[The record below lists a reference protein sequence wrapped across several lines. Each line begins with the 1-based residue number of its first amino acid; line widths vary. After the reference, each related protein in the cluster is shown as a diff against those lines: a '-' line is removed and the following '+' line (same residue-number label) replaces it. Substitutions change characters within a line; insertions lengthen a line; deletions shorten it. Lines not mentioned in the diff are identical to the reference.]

1 LRNGKV
7 LFLTLYTLSLTG
19 GIEKVC
25 RNFLQV
31 LDAFKTSRKIKNYRS
46 LSLHD
51 TIDINQHHTGFHG
64 SKIRYG
70 LSVLKQSFTADTIIL
85 SHIHLLIFAKLI
97 RKWYPRKRV
106 ILFAHGIEVW
116 KPLSKWKQA
125 FLNEI
130 EIWAV
135 SQYTATQLQ
144 QYNQISQNNIK
155 VLNNCLPKD
164 YNTLPVDSH
173 AVSQQYHLTK
183 EQHIILTVC
192 RVSSSEKYKGY
203 DLVILAVK
211 DLVKLY
217 PNLKYFI
224 VGKAD
229 EMEQARILKLIE
241 DCNLQDHV
249 FLTGYVPDH
258 LIQEF
263 YQVADIFAMPSKG
276 EGFGL
281 VFLEAIANRCR
292 VLAGNSDGSRDALLN
307 GEMGLLVDPEDGDAI
322 YQGLLQLLKQPFSTE
337 VLLESQVKVKKHFG
351 FERYVEQVKEL
362 LFK

>member
-1 LRNGKV
+1 M
-7 LFLTLYTLSLTG
+7 SLTG
-19 GIEKVC
+19 GIEQVC

-31 LDAFKTSRKIKNYRS
+31 LELCKSSRKIKGYRS

-51 TIDINQHHTGFHG
+51 TTDLNQSHIGFHG
-64 SKIRYG
+64 NKIRYG
-70 LSVLKQSFTADTIIL
+70 LSVLKQSLSADTIIL
-85 SHIHLLIFAKLI
+85 SHIHLLIFAKAI

-144 QYNQISQNNIK
+144 QRNQVSQKNIK
-155 VLNNCLPKD
+155 ILNNCLPKD
-164 YNTLPVDSH
+164 YDTIPVDSH
-173 AVSQQYHLTK
+173 AVRQQYHLT
-183 EQHIILTVC
+183 EDQQIILTVC
-192 RVSSSEKYKGY
+192 RVSSFEKYKGY
-203 DLVILAVK
+203 DLVILAVR

-224 VGKAD
+224 VGKTD
-229 EMEQARILKLIE
+229 ELEQDRILKLIE
-241 DCNLQDHV
+241 DCKLQNHV
-249 FLTGYVPDH
+249 LLTGYVPDH
-258 LIQEF
+258 KIQKF
-263 YQVADIFAMPSKG
+263 YQMADIFAMPSKG

-281 VFLEAIANRCR
+281 VFLEAIANRCQ
-292 VLAGNSDGSRDALLN
+292 VLAGNSDGSRDALLD
-307 GEMGLLVDPEDGDAI
+307 GEMGLLVDPEDIDAI
-322 YQGLLQLLKQPFSTE
+322 YQGLLQLLKHPVSSE
-337 VLLESQVKVKKHFG
+337 VLLERQVKVKKHFG
-351 FERYVEQVKEL
+351 FERYVEQVDEL